1 MIKGASSTSGYC
13 FITFPT
19 SSHASS
25 VLSHFGKQPP
35 MLMPGSERTFK
46 LNWATG
52 LPGVQP
58 KWEGEWSVFVGDL
71 GREVTE
77 GELVVR
83 GIPVS

>member
-1 MIKGASSTSGYC
+1 
-13 FITFPT
+13 
-19 SSHASS
+19 
-25 VLSHFGKQPP
+25 